1 MPLTTVICSLSSVL
15 LLGPHIPQN
24 LYYALLGVLPS
35 CFGVTALDGVGSAEP
50 GEMVKSFFSSVF
62 FCHISCMFSSLGGLS
77 IDK

>member
-50 GEMVKSFFSSVF
+50 GEIIFQFCFLLSHFLHVF
-62 FCHISCMFSSLGGLS
+62 FLRRPVYR
-77 IDK
+77 